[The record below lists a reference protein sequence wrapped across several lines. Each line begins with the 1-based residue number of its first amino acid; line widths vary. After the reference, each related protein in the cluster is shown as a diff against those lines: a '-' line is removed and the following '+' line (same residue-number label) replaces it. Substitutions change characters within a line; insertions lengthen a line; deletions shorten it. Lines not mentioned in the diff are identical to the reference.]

1 MPALNLTIC
10 TPRDNLYCMLHVV
23 SHALIE
29 ALSKRI
35 STPRVRATNY
45 PLFLSRWFHLA
56 WCGFTFGP
64 CRVVA
69 QGRM

>member
-1 MPALNLTIC
+1 MPALSLTIC
-10 TPRDNLYCMLHVV
+10 TPRDNLYCMHTC
-23 SHALIE
+23 SFACSNRG
-29 ALSKRI
+29 SKRI